1 MIAPCPAETT
11 VPKNSRRP
19 VLAACPNPCNNT
31 TPGSVAQAFQPVL
44 EAVHRL
50 ESLCHFPA
58 IAGAIFMALCL
69 PAMAGVTPQ
78 PAIAPDKTVETSNA
92 SILRVNSTDQA
103 YDFLRPWTK
112 KAPFSRRGL
121 GTLIEGGRILVTAE
135 LVANN
140 TFIELEKAGTAE
152 KSSATVERVDYECN
166 LAVLR
171 PADPAFIAGMK
182 PMALDRG
189 VRVGDRA
196 TVLQL
201 EPNGEIA
208 QTLGIV
214 TSIAVGAYPL
224 DNMGL
229 LLFRLSAPMQQRD
242 GSFTLPAVRD
252 GKLLGL
258 LMRYDARS
266 QTADLISSPVIEHFL
281 GEAAKGNYGG
291 FARAGIAFSA
301 TRDPQLRRFI
311 GLKEPGGV
319 YVTDVLTGGA
329 ADKAGLR
336 KGDVILAV
344 GGKAIDQDGNYED
357 PTFGRIAF
365 SHLTNT
371 VSHPGDTLAFRVFRE
386 GKTLEIPVKM
396 EPRDH
401 SKILSESYVVDRAP
415 RYIVL
420 GGVVFM
426 ELSRPYLQEWGGDWV
441 KEAPQRLVFYDA
453 FQNEL
458 PQDRDKIVFISQILP
473 SQDTIGYEG
482 LDNLVVS
489 KVNGREIRNLND
501 LAEAAKHPVN
511 GFQKIEL
518 EADPGVL
525 FLDAAA
531 IEANREK
538 LIKKY
543 ALPALQ
549 RL

>member
-1 MIAPCPAETT
+1 MIT
-11 VPKNSRRP
+11 R
-19 VLAACPNPCNNT
+19 
-31 TPGSVAQAFQPVL
+31 
-44 EAVHRL
+44 
-50 ESLCHFPA
+50 SLFL
-58 IAGAIFMALCL
+58 IFALSL
-69 PAMAGVTPQ
+69 PAMGGVTPQ
-78 PAIAPDKTVETSNA
+78 PKIVADKAVETSNS

-103 YDFLRPWTK
+103 YDFFRPWTK

-121 GTLIEGGRILVTAE
+121 GTLIDGGRILVTAE
-135 LVANN
+135 LVANS
-140 TFIELEKAGTAE
+140 TFIELEKAATAE

-171 PADPAFIAGMK
+171 PADLTFLKGMK
-182 PMALDRG
+182 PMELDHG

-208 QTLGIV
+208 QTQGTV
-214 TSIAVGAYPL
+214 TSIAVGSYPL

-242 GSFTLPAVRD
+242 GSFTLPAVRE

-266 QTADLISSPVIEHFL
+266 QTADLISAPVIGHFL
-281 GEAAKGNYGG
+281 GEAEKSSYGG
-291 FARAGIAFSA
+291 FARAGIAFST
-301 TRDPQLRRFI
+301 TRDPQLRRYI
-311 GLKEPGGV
+311 GLNEPGGV
-319 YVTDVLTGGA
+319 YITDVLASGP

-344 GGKAIDQDGNYED
+344 EGKAIDQDGNYED
-357 PTFGRIAF
+357 PDFGRISF
-365 SHLTNT
+365 SHITNT
-371 VSHPGDTLAFRVFRE
+371 VSHPGDTLTFRVFRD
-386 GKTLEIPVKM
+386 GKPVEIPVKM
-396 EPRDH
+396 EARDR
-401 SKILSESYVVDRAP
+401 SRILSESYVVDRAP
-415 RYIVL
+415 RYIIL

-426 ELSRPYLQEWGGDWV
+426 ELSRPYLQEWGASWV
-441 KEAPQRLVFYDA
+441 KEAPKRLVFYDA

-458 PQDRDKIVFISQILP
+458 PQERGKIVFISQILP
-473 SQDTIGYEG
+473 SPDTIGYEG
-482 LDNLVVS
+482 LDNLVVA
-489 KVNGREIRNLND
+489 KVNGKEIRSLDD

-518 EADPGVL
+518 EEDPGVL
-525 FLDAAA
+525 FLDAEA
-531 IEANREK
+531 IEANRDK

-543 ALPALQ
+543 SLPALQ

>member
-1 MIAPCPAETT
+1 MIAHRQPDSLPPRQPDRVARASCPCLAGFHRMGRMP
-11 VPKNSRRP
+11 VPRH
-19 VLAACPNPCNNT
+19 
-31 TPGSVAQAFQPVL
+31 AFK
-44 EAVHRL
+44 A
-50 ESLCHFPA
+50 A
-58 IAGAIFMALCL
+58 IAGALFIALHI
-69 PAMAGVTPQ
+69 PAFAGVTPQ
-78 PAIAPDKTVETSNA
+78 PKTDKAAEASNS
-92 SILRVNSTDQA
+92 SILRVNSTNQS
-103 YDFLRPWTK
+103 YDFFRPWTK

-121 GTLIEGGRILVTAE
+121 GTLVDGGRILVTAE

-140 TFIELEKAGTAE
+140 TFIELEKAATAE

-171 PADPAFIAGMK
+171 PTDPAFIANMK
-182 PMALDRG
+182 PVPLDQG

-208 QTLGIV
+208 QTLGTV
-214 TSIAVGAYPL
+214 TSITVGPYPL

-266 QTADLISSPVIEHFL
+266 QTADLISAPVIRHFL
-281 GEAAKGNYGG
+281 DEVGKPAYGG
-291 FARAGIAFSA
+291 FARAGVAFSA
-301 TRDPQLRRFI
+301 TRDPQLRRYI
-311 GLKEPGGV
+311 GLTEPGGV
-319 YVTDVLTGGA
+319 FVTEVLAGGP
-329 ADKAGLR
+329 ADKGGLR
-336 KGDVILAV
+336 KGDVILSV
-344 GGKAIDQDGNYED
+344 DGNAIDQDGNYED
-357 PTFGRIAF
+357 KEFGRIAF
-365 SHLTNT
+365 SHISNT
-371 VSHPGDTLAFRVFRE
+371 RTHPGDTLAFRVFRD
-386 GKTLEIPVKM
+386 GKITGIPVKM
-396 EPRDH
+396 EPRDR
-401 SKILSESYVVDRAP
+401 SKIVCESYVVDRAP
-415 RYIVL
+415 RYVIL

-426 ELSRPYLQEWGGDWV
+426 ELSRPYLQEWGGDWL
-441 KEAPQRLVFYDA
+441 KDAPKRLVFYDA

-458 PQDRDKIVFISQILP
+458 PQDRGKIVFISQILP
-473 SQDTIGYEG
+473 TQDTIGYEN

-489 KVNGREIRNLND
+489 KVNGREIRSLDD
-501 LAEAAKHPVN
+501 LAEAAKTPVN

-518 EADPGVL
+518 EEDPGVL

-531 IEANREK
+531 IEANRDK

-543 ALPALQ
+543 SLPALQ

>member
-1 MIAPCPAETT
+1 MI
-11 VPKNSRRP
+11 SRSL
-19 VLAACPNPCNNT
+19 VLFF
-31 TPGSVAQAFQPVL
+31 S
-44 EAVHRL
+44 
-50 ESLCHFPA
+50 
-58 IAGAIFMALCL
+58 LCL
-69 PAMAGVTPQ
+69 PLLGGVTPQ
-78 PAIAPDKTVETSNA
+78 PKSPAKGEAAGNP
-92 SILRVNSTDQA
+92 SILRVNSTNQA
-103 YDFLRPWTK
+103 YDFFRPWTK
-112 KAPFSRRGL
+112 KAPMARRGL
-121 GTLIEGGRILVTAE
+121 GTLIDGGRILVTAE

-152 KSSATVERVDYECN
+152 KSSATVEKVDYECN
-166 LAVLR
+166 LAILR
-171 PADPAFIAGMK
+171 PADPAFIEGMK

-208 QTLGIV
+208 ETAGMV
-214 TSIAVGAYPL
+214 TSIAVGGYPL

-242 GSFTLPAVRD
+242 GSFTLPAVRN

-281 GEAAKGNYGG
+281 KEAEKATYGG
-291 FARAGIAFSA
+291 FARAGIAFSS
-301 TRDPQLRRFI
+301 TRDPQLRRYI
-311 GLKEPGGV
+311 GLNEPGGV
-319 YVTDVLTGGA
+319 YVTEVMTGGT
-329 ADKAGLR
+329 ADKAGLL

-344 GGKAIDQDGNYED
+344 DGKPIDQDGNYDD
-357 PTFGRIAF
+357 PEFGRIAF

-371 VSHPGDTLAFRVFRE
+371 LSHPGDILTFRIFRE
-386 GKTLEIPVKM
+386 GKIFELPIKLEV
-396 EPRDH
+396 RDR

-415 RYIVL
+415 RYVIL

-426 ELSRPYLQEWGGDWV
+426 ELSRPYLQEWGGDWP
-441 KEAPQRLVFYDA
+441 KEAPQRLVYYDA

-458 PQDRDKIVFISQILP
+458 PQERGKIVFISQILP
-473 SQDTIGYEG
+473 SPDTLGYED

-489 KVNGREIRNLND
+489 KVNGREIRSLDD
-501 LAEAAKHPVN
+501 LAEAARNPID

-518 EADPGVL
+518 EEDPGVL

-531 IEANREK
+531 IEANRDK
-538 LIKKY
+538 LIQKY
-543 ALPALQ
+543 SLPALQ

>member
-1 MIAPCPAETT
+1 MIARC
-11 VPKNSRRP
+11 
-19 VLAACPNPCNNT
+19 LLLIM
-31 TPGSVAQAFQPVL
+31 AF
-44 EAVHRL
+44 
-50 ESLCHFPA
+50 
-58 IAGAIFMALCL
+58 CL
-69 PAMAGVTPQ
+69 PAIGGVTP
-78 PAIAPDKTVETSNA
+78 PPKTDKAVETRNS
-92 SILRVNSTDQA
+92 SILRVNSTNQA
-103 YDFLRPWTK
+103 YDFFRPWTK

-140 TFIELEKAGTAE
+140 TFIELEKAATAE

-171 PADPAFIAGMK
+171 PTDPAFISGMK
-182 PMALDRG
+182 PMELDHG

-201 EPNGEIA
+201 ESNGEIA
-208 QTLGIV
+208 QTLGTV

-229 LLFRLSAPMQQRD
+229 LLVRLSAPMQQRD

-266 QTADLISSPVIEHFL
+266 QTADLISSPVIAHFL
-281 GEAAKGNYGG
+281 TEAGKETYGG
-291 FARAGIAFSA
+291 FARAGLAFSV
-301 TRDPQLRRFI
+301 TRDPQLRRYI
-311 GLKEPGGV
+311 GLSEPGGV
-319 YVTDVLTGGA
+319 YLTDVLAGGSGE
-329 ADKAGLR
+329 KAGLR

-344 GGKAIDQDGNYED
+344 DGNAIDQDGNYED
-357 PTFGRIAF
+357 KEFGRIAF
-365 SHLTNT
+365 SHITNT
-371 VSHPGDTLAFRVFRE
+371 RSHPGDTLVFRVFRE
-386 GKTLEIPVKM
+386 GKILEIPVKL
-396 EPRDH
+396 EARDR
-401 SKILSESYVVDRAP
+401 SKIVSEPFVVDRAP

-426 ELSRPYLQEWGGDWV
+426 ELSRPYLQEWGNDWM
-441 KEAPQRLVFYDA
+441 KAAPQRLVFYDA

-458 PQDRDKIVFISQILP
+458 PQNRGKIVFISQVLP
-473 SQDTIGYEG
+473 SQDTIGYEN

-489 KVNGREIRNLND
+489 KVNGREIRSLDD
-501 LAEAAKHPVN
+501 LAEAARHPDN

-518 EADPGVL
+518 ESDPGVL

-531 IEANREK
+531 IEANRDK
-538 LIKKY
+538 LINKY
-543 ALPALQ
+543 SLPALQ
-549 RL
+549 RLQ

>member
-1 MIAPCPAETT
+1 MPRHAF
-11 VPKNSRRP
+11 N
-19 VLAACPNPCNNT
+19 AAM
-31 TPGSVAQAFQPVL
+31 
-44 EAVHRL
+44 
-50 ESLCHFPA
+50 
-58 IAGAIFMALCL
+58 AGALFLALCL
-69 PAMAGVTPQ
+69 PAMGGEPPQ
-78 PAIAPDKTVETSNA
+78 PQSPTARTVAASNS
-92 SILRVNSTDQA
+92 SILRVNSTNQA
-103 YDFLRPWTK
+103 YDFFRPWTK
-112 KAPFSRRGL
+112 KAPIARRGL
-121 GTLIEGGRILVTAE
+121 GTLIDGGLILVTAE

-140 TFIELEKAGTAE
+140 TFIELEKAATAE

-171 PADPAFIAGMK
+171 PTDPAFIAGMK
-182 PMALDRG
+182 PMALDQG

-208 QTLGIV
+208 QTMGTV
-214 TSIAVGAYPL
+214 TSIAVGAYPM

-266 QTADLISSPVIEHFL
+266 QTADLISTPVIEHFL
-281 GEAAKGNYGG
+281 KEAGNQTYGG
-291 FARAGIAFSA
+291 FARAGVAFSA
-301 TRDPQLRRFI
+301 TRDPQLRRYI
-311 GLKEPGGV
+311 GLTEPGGV
-319 YVTDVLTGGA
+319 YVTDVLTGGP

-336 KGDVILAV
+336 TGDIILAV
-344 GGKAIDQDGNYED
+344 DGKPIDQDGNYED
-357 PTFGRIAF
+357 PEFGRIAF
-365 SHLTNT
+365 SHISNT
-371 VSHPGDTLAFRVFRE
+371 LSHPGDSLAFRIFRE
-386 GKTLEIPVKM
+386 GKTLELPVKM
-396 EPRDH
+396 EVRDR

-415 RYIVL
+415 RYVIL

-426 ELSRPYLQEWGGDWV
+426 ELSRAYLQEWGGDWP
-441 KEAPQRLVFYDA
+441 KEAPQRLVYYDA

-458 PQDRDKIVFISQILP
+458 PQDRGKVVFISQILP
-473 SQDTIGYEG
+473 SPDTIGYED

-489 KVNGREIRNLND
+489 KVNGREIRSLDD
-501 LAEAAKHPVN
+501 LAEAARHPVD

-518 EADPGVL
+518 EEDPGVL

-531 IEANREK
+531 IDANRDN
-538 LIKKY
+538 LIRKY
-543 ALPALQ
+543 SLPALQ

>member
-1 MIAPCPAETT
+1 MIA
-11 VPKNSRRP
+11 RP
-19 VLAACPNPCNNT
+19 FL
-31 TPGSVAQAFQPVL
+31 L
-44 EAVHRL
+44 IL
-50 ESLCHFPA
+50 
-58 IAGAIFMALCL
+58 ALCL
-69 PAMAGVTPQ
+69 PAFGGVTPQ
-78 PAIAPDKTVETSNA
+78 PKTPAENSLASSNA
-92 SILRVNSTDQA
+92 SILRVNSTNQA
-103 YDFLRPWTK
+103 YDFFRPWTK

-135 LVANN
+135 LIANN

-166 LAVLR
+166 LAILR
-171 PADPAFIAGMK
+171 PSDPAFIAAMK
-182 PMALDRG
+182 PMALDQG

-208 QTLGIV
+208 QTFGTV
-214 TSIAVGAYPL
+214 TSITVGPYPL

-266 QTADLISSPVIEHFL
+266 QTADLISAPVIEHFL
-281 GEAAKGNYGG
+281 AEAGKENYGG
-291 FARAGIAFSA
+291 FARAGITFST
-301 TRDPQLRRFI
+301 TRDPQLRRYI
-311 GLKEPGGV
+311 GLTEPGGV
-319 YVTDVLTGGA
+319 YVTDVQTGGA
-329 ADKAGLR
+329 ADKAGL
-336 KGDVILAV
+336 KKADVILAV
-344 GGKAIDQDGNYED
+344 DGKAIDQDGNYDD
-357 PTFGRIAF
+357 PEFGRIAF

-371 VSHPGDTLAFRVFRE
+371 RAHPGDSLVFRVFRE
-386 GKTLEIPVKM
+386 GKTLDLPMKLEA
-396 EPRDH
+396 RDR
-401 SKILSESYVVDRAP
+401 SKIVSESYVVDRAP

-426 ELSRPYLQEWGGDWV
+426 ELSRAYLQEWGNDWV

-453 FQNEL
+453 FQSEL
-458 PQDRDKIVFISQILP
+458 PDDRGKIVFISQILP
-473 SQDTIGYEG
+473 SQDTIGYEN

-489 KVNGREIRNLND
+489 KVNGREIRSLD
-501 LAEAAKHPVN
+501 ELAEAIKNPVN

-518 EADPGVL
+518 EEDPGVI

-531 IEANREK
+531 IEANQDK

>member
-1 MIAPCPAETT
+1 MI
-11 VPKNSRRP
+11 SR
-19 VLAACPNPCNNT
+19 
-31 TPGSVAQAFQPVL
+31 
-44 EAVHRL
+44 
-50 ESLCHFPA
+50 SLVF
-58 IAGAIFMALCL
+58 FFSLCL
-69 PAMAGVTPQ
+69 PVMAGVTPQ
-78 PAIAPDKTVETSNA
+78 PKSAEKVVGANNP
-92 SILRVNSTDQA
+92 SILRVNSTNQA
-103 YDFLRPWTK
+103 YDFFRPWTK
-112 KAPFSRRGL
+112 KAPMTRRGL

-166 LAVLR
+166 LAILR
-171 PADPAFIAGMK
+171 PTDPDFIKGMK

-208 QTLGIV
+208 ETTGVV
-214 TSIAVGAYPL
+214 TSIAVGGYPL

-242 GSFTLPAVRD
+242 GSFTLPAVRN

-266 QTADLISSPVIEHFL
+266 QTADLISAPVIEHFL
-281 GEAAKGNYGG
+281 KEAGKAIYGG
-291 FARAGIAFSA
+291 FARAGIAFSS
-301 TRDPQLRRFI
+301 TRDPQLRRYI
-311 GLKEPGGV
+311 GLNEPGGV
-319 YVTDVLTGGA
+319 FITEVLSSGT
-329 ADKAGLR
+329 ADKAGVR

-344 GGKAIDQDGNYED
+344 DGKPIDQDGNYDD
-357 PTFGRIAF
+357 PEFGRIAF

-371 VSHPGDTLAFRVFRE
+371 ISHPGDTLTFRIFRD
-386 GKTLEIPVKM
+386 GNILELPIKLEV
-396 EPRDH
+396 RDR

-415 RYIVL
+415 RFIIL

-426 ELSRPYLQEWGGDWV
+426 ELSRPYLQEWGADWP
-441 KEAPQRLVFYDA
+441 KEAPQRLVYYDA

-458 PQDRDKIVFISQILP
+458 PQDRGKIVFISQILP
-473 SQDTIGYEG
+473 SPDTLGYEN

-489 KVNGREIRNLND
+489 KVNGREIRSLDD
-501 LAEAAKHPVN
+501 LAEAAKHPVD

-518 EADPGVL
+518 EEDPGVL

-531 IEANREK
+531 IEANRDK
-538 LIKKY
+538 LIQKY
-543 ALPALQ
+543 SLPALQ

>member
-1 MIAPCPAETT
+1 MIA
-11 VPKNSRRP
+11 RP
-19 VLAACPNPCNNT
+19 LFLFVL
-31 TPGSVAQAFQPVL
+31 
-44 EAVHRL
+44 
-50 ESLCHFPA
+50 
-58 IAGAIFMALCL
+58 LCL

-78 PAIAPDKTVETSNA
+78 PKIAPDKTVETSIS

-112 KAPFSRRGL
+112 KAPLSRRGL

-357 PTFGRIAF
+357 PAFGRIAF